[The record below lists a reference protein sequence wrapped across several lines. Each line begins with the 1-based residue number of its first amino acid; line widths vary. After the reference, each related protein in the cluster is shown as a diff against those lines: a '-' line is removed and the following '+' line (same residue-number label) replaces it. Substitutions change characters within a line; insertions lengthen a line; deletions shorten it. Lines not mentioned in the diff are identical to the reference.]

1 MSGLPPLLSEEY
13 FRHFPFLF
21 SEFLTHTEFIFYLS
35 MLEANWIVAIDTFSL
50 V

>member
-13 FRHFPFLF
+13 FKHFLF
-21 SEFLTHTEFIFYLS
+21 LLFEFLTHTEFIFYLS
-35 MLEANWIVAIDTFSL
+35 MLEANWIVAIDMFSL